1 MPGLSIVVPAHNS
14 GPRLRETLQQLVR
27 ELDRDDVEVIIVENG
42 SSDDTWEIAE
52 ELAPGS
58 WGFPVRIFRS
68 EVGLGAA
75 YLKGASEARGEV
87 VLLTADD
94 LPFGVTDIRSW
105 ESVGDPSALVIG
117 SKAHPGSVVPRSKLR
132 AVMSWGYR
140 FLRRVI
146 LGMTGGGLPGNS
158 LRQQDLAA
166 APHPPAPGA
175 RLLGE
180 HRDCSSRA
188 GGPEARGR
196 GSRRP
201 PGRSRTRRDPDQ
213 DRGCL
218 GHGGRARQ
226 ASPAS
231 SHAPCGPQGV
241 LNGTGFS
248 LCRTLLTESPGPGAS
263 RIETPPPKWGR
274 RFMQLDLRRLRE
286 RSSGHWP
293 GRTSRRGGPEWSWPH
308 RWRGCGPRARRAV
321 WWRR

>member
-1 MPGLSIVVPAHNS
+1 MSDIMPGLSIVVPAHNS

-94 LPFGVTDIRSW
+94 LPFGVSDIRSW

-146 LGMTGGGLPGNS
+146 LGMTVGDCQGTLFVNRTWLQRHIPLLREHGYLASTEIVHLAQVDRRRVVEVPVVLQAGHERGGTRIRIADVWDMAVGLV
-158 LRQQDLAA
+158 R
-166 APHPPAPGA
+166 
-175 RLLGE
+175 
-180 HRDCSSRA
+180 
-188 GGPEARGR
+188 
-196 GSRRP
+196 
-201 PGRSRTRRDPDQ
+201 
-213 DRGCL
+213 
-218 GHGGRARQ
+218 
-226 ASPAS
+226 
-231 SHAPCGPQGV
+231 
-241 LNGTGFS
+241 
-248 LCRTLLTESPGPGAS
+248 
-263 RIETPPPKWGR
+263 
-274 RFMQLDLRRLRE
+274 LRRRRHMLRVALKE
-286 RSSGHWP
+286 S
-293 GRTSRRGGPEWSWPH
+293 
-308 RWRGCGPRARRAV
+308 
-321 WWRR
+321 

>member
-117 SKAHPGSVVPRSKLR
+117 SNASGS
-132 AVMSWGYR
+132 
-140 FLRRVI
+140 
-146 LGMTGGGLPGNS
+146 
-158 LRQQDLAA
+158 D
-166 APHPPAPGA
+166 
-175 RLLGE
+175 
-180 HRDCSSRA
+180 SS
-188 GGPEARGR
+188 
-196 GSRRP
+196 
-201 PGRSRTRRDPDQ
+201 
-213 DRGCL
+213 
-218 GHGGRARQ
+218 
-226 ASPAS
+226 
-231 SHAPCGPQGV
+231 
-241 LNGTGFS
+241 
-248 LCRTLLTESPGPGAS
+248 
-263 RIETPPPKWGR
+263 
-274 RFMQLDLRRLRE
+274 
-286 RSSGHWP
+286 
-293 GRTSRRGGPEWSWPH
+293 
-308 RWRGCGPRARRAV
+308 
-321 WWRR
+321 